1 MNQMQNIQS
10 GSAELKNVYDPGVA
24 KEALRRKR
32 EKMAAKVEASRLGVD
47 PNAVQMFNQIK
58 K

>member
-1 MNQMQNIQS
+1 MNDIKTVNA

-47 PNAVQMFNQIK
+47 PNAVQMYNQMK

>member
-1 MNQMQNIQS
+1 MNRVQNIQS
-10 GSAELKNVYDPGVA
+10 GQAMLKNVYDPTVE
-24 KEALRRKR
+24 KEALKRKR
-32 EKMAAKVEASRLGVD
+32 AKMAAKVEASRLGVD